1 MSAKI
6 RVYELARELNIDN
19 KVAVAKLKAM
29 GADVA
34 SHQSTIAAELAEKLK
49 AEISGSAPAAAPT
62 ARAGASGA
70 SPRVVIRRRKAE
82 TPEPGVE
89 EVEPAVEVSP
99 AASAPAVSPV
109 VESKE
114 INVGMGAKDA
124 PVTERAVAEP
134 VQVASVSSVMTE
146 PASYQVTPAVK
157 TDVLDA
163 PKGAVAA
170 LEDSAISAKS
180 GSGEATEASPSQEP
194 RRRAMV
200 SGGATIVR
208 RASAEEIEQARIRQA
223 KAAEAQTSRTSRK
236 EDSRG
241 TRVTGLGLLKDRG
254 ATSTQPGPAGIDV
267 PVDPDWSDRR
277 RPDDKGRVK
286 TKAEEEE
293 AAKPKSTK
301 LKRASATLSMRAL
314 LSQAE
319 DPVEGE
325 EVEGEVPVEA
335 VQVRTVY
342 TPSAPRGRREAKR
355 RKDLKKTQITTP
367 RAAYRVVKMGAQI
380 TVGDL
385 AHQMAVKAAD
395 IIKKL
400 MTQGVMVTI
409 NADLDVD
416 TATLMAQEYGFEVE
430 SQVKTI
436 EDVLG
441 KPVFDPA
448 AAAPRAPIV
457 TIMGHVDHGKT
468 SILDAIRETDVVSG
482 EAGGITQHIGAYQV
496 VKNGRKI
503 TFLDTPGHEAFSA
516 MRARGASLTDIV
528 VLVVAADDGVMP
540 QTREAIAHARE
551 ANVPLVVAINKI
563 DKPNKNFDRIYS
575 ELTEHGVQSEEWGGE
590 VQFVKVSALQKTGID
605 DLLEAIL
612 IQADIL
618 ELVASDQGQANGVV
632 VEAHLDRGRGPVAT
646 IMVTSGTMRV
656 GDFIAAGTK
665 YGRVRAMH
673 DHHGVAVQT
682 AGPST
687 PVEVIGLNGVPE
699 AGDRV
704 DSVPDEKT
712 ARDATEWRIE
722 QARGKGI
729 VKSAAATLDDLL
741 GKIQTA
747 DKLEVPLIIKADTQ
761 GSVEAIAE
769 AIAKIESTKV
779 KARIVHRGAGGIS
792 ESDVTLAKTSGALIV
807 GFNVR
812 AQRGLDEQ
820 AEREGV
826 PLKYF
831 SIIYELI
838 DAVKLV
844 MAGSL
849 PPVVKEVVLGH
860 AEVRQ
865 SISVPKIGTI
875 AGSAVVDGKIS
886 RNSQL
891 RLIRDSVVI
900 YSGKVGSLRR
910 FKDDVREV
918 ATGYE
923 CGIGIDGYNDI
934 RIGDVIESYM
944 LEESAATL

>member
-34 SHQSTIAAELAEKLK
+34 SHQSTVPADIAEKLK
-49 AEISGSAPAAAPT
+49 AELSGAAVAPT
-62 ARAGASGA
+62 ASAKAGASAGA
-70 SPRVVIRRRKAE
+70 SNRVVIRRRKAE
-82 TPEPGVE
+82 EAVPEEETPPVVVAPPVVEVKPVVAIKPVAAVAKPIVE
-89 EVEPAVEVSP
+89 EPLKVAAPVVAAPVEVKAPVVEVTPAPVEVSP
-99 AASAPAVSPV
+99 ALDVAVEPEEPV
-109 VESKE
+109 E
-114 INVGMGAKDA
+114 A
-124 PVTERAVAEP
+124 PVEIVAEARKRP
-134 VQVASVSSVMTE
+134 
-146 PASYQVTPAVK
+146 
-157 TDVLDA
+157 
-163 PKGAVAA
+163 
-170 LEDSAISAKS
+170 I
-180 GSGEATEASPSQEP
+180 
-194 RRRAMV
+194 V
-200 SGGATIVR
+200 SGGATILR
-208 RASAEEIEQARIRQA
+208 RASPEEIEQSRIRQA
-223 KAAEAQTSRTSRK
+223 KAAEALNSRTSRK

-241 TRVTGLGLLKDRG
+241 TRVTGLGLLKDRSAGGQG
-254 ATSTQPGPAGIDV
+254 APSVPGIPGTSGIAADGSV
-267 PVDPDWSDRR
+267 EAEWSDRR
-277 RPDDKGRVK
+277 RLEEKGRK

-301 LKRASATLSMRAL
+301 QKRASATLSMRAL

-319 DPVEGE
+319 DPSEPEEIEGAPVA
-325 EVEGEVPVEA
+325 EV
-335 VQVRTVY
+335 VQARTVY

-355 RKDLKKTQITTP
+355 RKDLKKTQVTTP
-367 RAAYRVVKMGAQI
+367 RASYRVVKMGANI
-380 TVGDL
+380 TVGEL
-385 AHQMAVKAAD
+385 AHQMAVKAVD

-400 MTQGVMVTI
+400 MMQGTMVTI

-416 TATLMAQEYGFEVE
+416 TATLLAQDYGFELE
-430 SQVKTI
+430 SIVQTI
-436 EDVLG
+436 DDVLG
-441 KPVFDPA
+441 SPAFDPEMA
-448 AAAPRAPIV
+448 ITRAPIV

-468 SILDAIRETDVVSG
+468 SILDAIRETDVASG

-540 QTREAIAHARE
+540 QTREAIAHAKE
-551 ANVPLVVAINKI
+551 ANVPLIVAINKI
-563 DKPNKNFDRIYS
+563 DKPNKNLDRIYS
-575 ELTEHGVQSEEWGGE
+575 ELTEHGVQSEEWGGD
-590 VQFVKVSALQKTGID
+590 VQFVKTSALQKLGIQE
-605 DLLEAIL
+605 LLDAIL
-612 IQADIL
+612 VQADIL
-618 ELVASDQGQANGVV
+618 ELTASPEGRANGTV

-646 IMVTSGTMRV
+646 VMVTYGTLRV
-656 GDFIAAGTK
+656 GDFIAAGSK
-665 YGRVRAMH
+665 YGRVRAMQ
-673 DHHGVAVQT
+673 DHHGKIVLE

-687 PVEVIGLNGVPE
+687 PVEIIGLNGVPG

-712 ARDATEWRIE
+712 AREAAEWRID
-722 QARGKGI
+722 QARGTGI
-729 VKSAAATLDDLL
+729 VKSSAATLEDLL

-769 AIAKIESTKV
+769 AITKIDSDKV
-779 KARIVHRGAGGIS
+779 KARIIYRAAGGIS
-792 ESDVTLAKTSGALIV
+792 ESDVTLAKTSGALVV

-812 AQRGLDEQ
+812 AQRGLDES
-820 AEREGV
+820 AERDGV
-826 PLKYF
+826 PVKYF

-838 DAVKLV
+838 DAVKAV

-865 SISVPKIGTI
+865 SISVPRIGTI
-875 AGSAVVDGKIS
+875 AGSSVVDGKIT

-900 YSGKVGSLRR
+900 YSGKIGSLRR